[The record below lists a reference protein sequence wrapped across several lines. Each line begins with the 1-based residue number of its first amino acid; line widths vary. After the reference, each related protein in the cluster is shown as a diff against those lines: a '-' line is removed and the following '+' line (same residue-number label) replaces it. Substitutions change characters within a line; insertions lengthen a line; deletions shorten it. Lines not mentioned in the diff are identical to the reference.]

1 MSRYVRLLFA
11 ILAVHAL
18 IFSSTAAART
28 DVIVDAQGD
37 VAVSDPAYVDIV
49 QARVTEQVG
58 RDTLVFQIELAGAVP
73 DSPSGFVAFNPVIDT
88 PGGPT
93 GDFGLVVR
101 WCSQATV
108 PACGPGP
115 AHWESA
121 LILAAG
127 APVLNAFAFDVNGAT
142 VKMYVHPTL
151 FGNPASF
158 SWRARSRLFPAS
170 TGQPPTDLAPNSG
183 WSDFTR

>member
-101 WCSQATV
+101 WCSQATQ
-108 PACGPGP
+108 PASPRLPPPRVKALRTSATARLRLSVRTSTRIAAPPGP
-115 AHWESA
+115 
-121 LILAAG
+121 
-127 APVLNAFAFDVNGAT
+127 
-142 VKMYVHPTL
+142 
-151 FGNPASF
+151 
-158 SWRARSRLFPAS
+158 
-170 TGQPPTDLAPNSG
+170 
-183 WSDFTR
+183 